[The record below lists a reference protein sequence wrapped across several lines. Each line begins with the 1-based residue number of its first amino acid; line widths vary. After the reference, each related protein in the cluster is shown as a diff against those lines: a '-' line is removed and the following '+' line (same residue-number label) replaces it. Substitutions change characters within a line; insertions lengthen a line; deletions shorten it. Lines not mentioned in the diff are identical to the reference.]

1 MVWGVND
8 LKMRMGRGYWILLTD
23 LNLDT
28 VN

>member
-8 LKMRMGRGYWILLTD
+8 LKMRMSRGYWILLTD
-23 LNLDT
+23 LSLDT